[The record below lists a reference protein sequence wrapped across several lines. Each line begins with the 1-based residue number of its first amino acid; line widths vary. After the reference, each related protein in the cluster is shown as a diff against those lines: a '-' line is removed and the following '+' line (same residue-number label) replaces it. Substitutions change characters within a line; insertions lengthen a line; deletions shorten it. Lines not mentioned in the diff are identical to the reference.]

1 MSTGIFKEIFGSFR
15 YKISTF
21 FAGFFAY
28 NLFTFAY
35 VMKHLFIN
43 LFIKFTNFVFL
54 FFWYT
59 LVYTALLS
67 RNLSLLENQL
77 TCTIQ
82 AVTWPRDVII
92 AEINGTNSTTIQLK
106 VRIPTCTKNYKGFL

>member
-1 MSTGIFKEIFGSFR
+1 MMTYPLKVMSTGIFKEIFGSFR

-82 AVTWPRDVII
+82 AVT
-92 AEINGTNSTTIQLK
+92 
-106 VRIPTCTKNYKGFL
+106 